1 MTNGK
6 TIKDLPK
13 IQRPRER
20 LDVLGISNLTE
31 PELLAIILTSG
42 TKKKNVLT
50 VAKQLLREFP
60 LDALLTASL
69 GDLSKVDG
77 IGKVKAGKIMAGIEL
92 GKRALVATSLHVVLT
107 PKEVLHEVKDI
118 ENLKQEHLIA
128 LYLNARHEL
137 LQKQTISVGSLNQA
151 IIEPR
156 DIFSYALLLP
166 SPFIILVHNHPSGD
180 PTASEADIKFTKR
193 LVEAGNLLGIKIIDH
208 IIVTA
213 KDYSSFKEAN
223 VL

>member
-1 MTNGK
+1 M

-13 IQRPRER
+13 TERPRER
-20 LDVLGISNLTE
+20 LDALGISNLTE
-31 PELLAIILTSG
+31 TELLAIILSSG
-42 TKKKNVLT
+42 TKKKNVIS
-50 VAKQLLREFP
+50 VAKQLLKTFP
-60 LDALLTASL
+60 LNALLTTSL
-69 GDLSKVDG
+69 SELAKVDG
-77 IGKVKAGKIMAGIEL
+77 IGKVKAGKILAGIEL
-92 GKRALVATSLHVVLT
+92 GKRALGTASFHQVLT
-107 PKEVLHEVKDI
+107 PKEVLNEVKDI
-118 ENLKQEHLIA
+118 RTKSQEHLIA

-180 PTASEADIKFTKR
+180 ATASEADIKFTRR

-213 KDYSSFKEAN
+213 NDYSSFRESKLLK
-223 VL
+223 V

>member
-1 MTNGK
+1 M

-13 IQRPRER
+13 TQQPRER
-20 LDVLGISNLTE
+20 LDTLGVSNLTE
-31 PELLAIILTSG
+31 AELLAILLSSG
-42 TKKKNVLT
+42 TKKKNVLS
-50 VAKQLLREFP
+50 VAKQVLNQFP
-60 LDALLTASL
+60 LKGLLSTTL
-69 GDLSKVDG
+69 KDLAKVDG
-77 IGKVKAGKIMAGIEL
+77 IGKVKAGKILAGIEL
-92 GKRALVATSLHVVLT
+92 GKRALGSTSLHLVLT

-118 ENLKQEHLIA
+118 CTKSQEHLIA

-137 LQKQTISVGSLNQA
+137 LQKQTISIGSLNQA
-151 IIEPR
+151 VIEPR

-180 PTASEADIKFTKR
+180 ATASDADIRFTKR

-213 KDYSSFKEAN
+213 KDYSSFKEAQI
-223 VL
+223 L